1 MFLKIL
7 PIFVSEFYSIFI
19 EKTHSIIDMKIG
31 QEMLLK
37 YIIKYYYRILFAE
50 KFERMKSC
58 C

>member
-7 PIFVSEFYSIFI
+7 PIFVSEFYSICI

-37 YIIKYYYRILFAE
+37 YIIKYYYGILFAE